1 MEEGSPAFSAFRLA
15 WLMVRPRAA
24 GVCVARLGR
33 PIGPR
38 RVLRWEA
45 YAPVLQRGFDG
56 IEASDSEDP
65 QRS

>member
-1 MEEGSPAFSAFRLA
+1 MRSGE
-15 WLMVRPRAA
+15 VIRP
-24 GVCVARLGR
+24 LL
-33 PIGPR
+33 PLGPR

-56 IEASDSEDP
+56 IEVSDSEDP